1 MPSEP
6 LPGSL
11 VRSVL
16 AAWRDGFLK
25 CLKMWDP
32 RSSLNLLGGI
42 PTPLKNMRSSVG
54 MMIPYIMET
63 YGNIKN
69 VWNHQPVM
77 HAVMPIS
84 LSAYILILLISVH
97 VRGVHDRDYSLLPRE
112 FCETWQCQ
120 RPSLS
125 SSINLEQSFAHKLEF
140 IIMINWLMDRCAW
153 NHYQYSLLRYV

>member
-1 MPSEP
+1 MAP
-6 LPGSL
+6 LSPL
-11 VRSVL
+11 EFLPL
-16 AAWRDGFLK
+16 AFADLRKTLGQ
-25 CLKMWDP
+25 
-32 RSSLNLLGGI
+32 LGGRSL
-42 PTPLKNMRSSVG
+42 PLWK
-54 MMIPYIMET
+54 MMEVVSWDDYPIYIIYICICIYVYIYIMGK
-63 YGNIKN
+63 YGKIKN

-84 LSAYILILLISVH
+84 LSAYILILLISAR

-125 SSINLEQSFAHKLEF
+125 SYINLEQSFAHKFEF

-153 NHYQYSLLRYV
+153 NHYQY